1 MSSFNGKFIKKII
14 SKAKIHLLVIAILSI
29 ILCIY
34 DLKWIMPTLI
44 LMVSLIIYTNLDE
57 NKKVN
62 EIENHLEELTT
73 DVNSA
78 TKNNLINS
86 PIPLVLIE
94 TDGNILWKSKSFITE
109 FNNTDINTYLI
120 PVVKEIK
127 LDIEKNDDS
136 KKIFKDITKQFN
148 INGKIYKI
156 RGEISKIKKRDKR
169 RKKEHLLTLYFID
182 ETKYNELF
190 DT

>member
-1 MSSFNGKFIKKII
+1 MSSFNGKFIKKLT
-14 SKAKIHLLVIAILSI
+14 SKTKIYLFIIAILSI
-29 ILCIY
+29 ILCVY
-34 DLKWIMPTLI
+34 DLRWIIPAIILI
-44 LMVSLIIYTNLDE
+44 VALAIYAVFDQNR
-57 NKKVN
+57 KVN

-127 LDIEKNDDS
+127 LDMDVIKTYD
-136 KKIFKDITKQFN
+136 
-148 INGKIYKI
+148 GKTGDYK
-156 RGEISKIKKRDKR
+156 
-169 RKKEHLLTLYFID
+169 
-182 ETKYNELF
+182 
-190 DT
+190 